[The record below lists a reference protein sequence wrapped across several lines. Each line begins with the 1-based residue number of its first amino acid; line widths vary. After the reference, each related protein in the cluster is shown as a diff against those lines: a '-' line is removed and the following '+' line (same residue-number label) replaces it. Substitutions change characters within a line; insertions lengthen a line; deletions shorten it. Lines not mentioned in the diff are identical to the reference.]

1 MIECDV
7 IRDLMPLY
15 ADGVASEA
23 SRKLVDAHTA
33 RCPSCRGQ
41 LKAMCT
47 PMEPVPLEESE
58 AYIKAVRAQNRRNIR
73 RTLTGCAVVVFVC
86 LIVWWAYM
94 EINFSG
100 EKIEYVFMEESDIL
114 AEEPRL
120 VLSKEERLI
129 GETLLG
135 MEVIQTAMATGENQ
149 MIAFGEVEPE
159 LRKWLPKNVEF
170 DDIGV
175 FGTVVFYDYLTG
187 NTRIYISYGDVDGD
201 GIADGVT
208 KTVATSVSPDSWEV
222 DEWYELIYDGET
234 GETEY
239 RKYESRHMWFSFFD
253 VP

>member
-58 AYIKAVRAQNRRNIR
+58 AYIRFIRAQKKRNIR
-73 RTLTGCAVVVFVC
+73 SCIVAVLIC
-86 LIVWWAYM
+86 LVAWWAFM

-100 EKIEYVFMEESDIL
+100 EMIDFTVMEESRIL
-114 AEEPRL
+114 KEEPRL
-120 VLSKEERLI
+120 YLSKEEKLI

-135 MEVIQTAMATGENQ
+135 MEVIQTAMETGEAQ
-149 MIAFGEVEPE
+149 TIPFAEVEQE